1 MAMFGAVGSVSMM
14 GWESGVIVYMQLSS
28 ILTSGTTPG
37 NRFLQFYKIIKTQLR
52 ESGSFSFIKSLNH
65 NSGKPAPS
73 VL

>member
-1 MAMFGAVGSVSMM
+1 MAILGAVGSVSMI

-52 ESGSFSFIKSLNH
+52 ETGSFRFIKS
-65 NSGKPAPS
+65 
-73 VL
+73 